1 MYIRSLVEK
10 IVESFFIVGLFF
22 ELRRIR
28 SGFFDLK
35 DVVLF
40 SDIRVES
47 IIFLCRLFKNEI
59 KVGRKIYKKV
69 LNGNLF
75 VNQDIEDIIDIDI
88 VFVDFYKIWVDKVVF
103 IYKREKDVFKYILKV
118 EIVDECL

>member
-75 VNQDIEDIIDIDI
+75 VN
-88 VFVDFYKIWVDKVVF
+88 
-103 IYKREKDVFKYILKV
+103 
-118 EIVDECL
+118 